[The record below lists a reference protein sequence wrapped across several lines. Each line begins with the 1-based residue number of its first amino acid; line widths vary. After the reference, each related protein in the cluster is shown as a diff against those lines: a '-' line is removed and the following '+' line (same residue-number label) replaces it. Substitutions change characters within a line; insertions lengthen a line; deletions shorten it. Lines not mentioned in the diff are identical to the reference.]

1 MCYNKNNIFTFKS
14 SQNQENHK
22 KHSSDNNQVNHINHS
37 SDIMLRLLFIILI
50 LLTSFRGYSQG
61 FSFLHTNFYYH
72 DSTAY
77 VNPNGIW
84 SIYADTD
91 RIFTNIDAGAPN
103 NVYIGVHDY
112 EGNQLFLKRINY
124 PKYKVYMVFSGYNQ
138 SNTLTKIS
146 NNEYLSAG
154 YGYDTSDFG
163 FHVVNRPYLYFFDR
177 NGDSIRFLTPL
188 NIGVK
193 SLYLDAVHYDTVNKE
208 IIVTGHGSSDT
219 GVVKYS
225 NFYESYYFQYD
236 YWCYWTAKFTDK
248 GELIWFK
255 EIKEVPGLDM
265 QAGLVAQPFRI
276 LPATD
281 GGYVICGKGKKN
293 YPAYD
298 GEKIHYDHI
307 AFVPALTKID
317 KDGNL
322 LWHKHLQRDSFPAGA
337 SEITQGNALWDIC
350 SDGADGYYF
359 VSNYAIPRDLRS
371 DSVLYYYTY
380 RFYYGRL
387 NANGDTLWTK
397 TYIHEADG
405 YYGTFWLNIG
415 RQKNG
420 DIVIGGTLMTFG
432 VWDEVPMR
440 PVVFCTDSTGNVKWY
455 REPRHFDD
463 QHTQNIMSTLS
474 IAPNGNI
481 LGGGALIFGSQTYH
495 PQAKALRDAG
505 TIHPGWLFMMDNN
518 GYRCEEDTE
527 PISGDY
533 PCHEPYHIIPD
544 TASGKYVNVK
554 VYPIPAR
561 DILYIELQGER
572 HKNTNRYTAYLCDI
586 TGRALIQGTIENR
599 KQAIN
604 LRALS
609 AGIYILRITKDGELI
624 GTYKVSKI

>member
-1 MCYNKNNIFTFKS
+1 
-14 SQNQENHK
+14 
-22 KHSSDNNQVNHINHS
+22 
-37 SDIMLRLLFIILI
+37 MLRLLFIILI

-188 NIGVK
+188 TMGVK
-193 SLYLDAVHYDTVNKE
+193 SLYLTAVHYDSMRKE

-219 GVVKYS
+219 GVVLY
-225 NFYESYYFQYD
+225 NPATEDYRFRYD

-255 EIKEVPGLDM
+255 EIPEVPGLDM
-265 QAGLVAQPFRI
+265 QLAGTPQPYRI
-276 LPATD
+276 LPAAD
-281 GGYVICGKGKKN
+281 GGYMICGRGKKN
-293 YPAYD
+293 YPAIDRITLDSIIYSYD
-298 GEKIHYDHI
+298 NI

-317 KDGNL
+317 KDGNF
-322 LWHKHLQRDSFPAGA
+322 LWHKHLQRDSFPPEAF
-337 SEITQGNALWDIC
+337 EITSGHALWDIC

-359 VSNYAIPRDLRS
+359 VSKTGEFA
-371 DSVLYYYTY
+371 YTY
-380 RFYYGRL
+380 PIEGTDLENNAYTYPYYYGRL
-387 NANGDTLWTK
+387 NADGDTLWTK
-397 TYIHEADG
+397 SFAIPKEQERSL
-405 YYGTFWLNIG
+405 YGSFWLNIG

-420 DIVIGGTLMTFG
+420 DIVIGGTLNTFG

-440 PVVFCTDSTGNVKWY
+440 PVVFCTDSLGNVKWY

-495 PQAKALRDAG
+495 PQAKTLRDVG
-505 TIHPGWLFMMDNN
+505 TIHPGWLFMLDSN
-518 GYRCEEDTE
+518 GYRCEEDTDT
-527 PISGDY
+527 ISGDY
-533 PCHEPYHIIPD
+533 PCHEPYHIPPD

-586 TGRALIQGTIENR
+586 TGRPLMQGIIENR

-604 LRALS
+604 LSALS
-609 AGIYILRITKDGELI
+609 SGIYILRITKDGELI